1 MPFGLKNAPAYFQ
14 RLMNSVLLGLN
25 KKQCFVYIDDI
36 IIYGS
41 SLDDHNR
48 KLVNV
53 FKRLRKNNLKL
64 QPHKFEFLKSSCEYL
79 GHEITKNGVN
89 QICRKPI

>member
-1 MPFGLKNAPAYFQ
+1 
-14 RLMNSVLLGLN
+14 MNSVLLGLN

-36 IIYGS
+36 VISGS

-53 FKRLRKNNLKL
+53 FQELRENNLKL
-64 QPHKFEFLKSSCEYL
+64 QPDKCEFLKTIL
-79 GHEITKNGVN
+79 
-89 QICRKPI
+89 